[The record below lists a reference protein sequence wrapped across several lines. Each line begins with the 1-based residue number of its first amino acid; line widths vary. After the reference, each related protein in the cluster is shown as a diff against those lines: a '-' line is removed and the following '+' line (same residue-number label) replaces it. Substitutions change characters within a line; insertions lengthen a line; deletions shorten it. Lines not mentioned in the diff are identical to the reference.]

1 MMNMLNDID
10 RLTKVRDEAKRVYN
24 ESERALASARYV
36 LNFHERAL
44 QVEWDKFK
52 GIQPITT

>member
-1 MMNMLNDID
+1 MNMLNDID